1 MHIRNLKQAL
11 NYVLVLKKV
20 HKIIKFNQEAR
31 LKSYIDMN
39 IELKKKAKNDF
50 KKEFSRLM
58 NNAVFVKSMKR
69 DVKPVTIKAK
79 RNFLASEPTV
89 IHKIIFRS
97 FISNKNEKNTDTY
110 Q

>member
-39 IELKKKAKNDF
+39 IELKKKS
-50 KKEFSRLM
+50 KK
-58 NNAVFVKSMKR
+58 
-69 DVKPVTIKAK
+69 
-79 RNFLASEPTV
+79 
-89 IHKIIFRS
+89 
-97 FISNKNEKNTDTY
+97 
-110 Q
+110 